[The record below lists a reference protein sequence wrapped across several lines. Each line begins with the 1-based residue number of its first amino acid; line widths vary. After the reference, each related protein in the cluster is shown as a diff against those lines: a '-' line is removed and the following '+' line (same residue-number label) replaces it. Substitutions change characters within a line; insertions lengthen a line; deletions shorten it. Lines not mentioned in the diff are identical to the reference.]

1 MHFVA
6 APALLRSLRLLP
18 ATRTCSPLL
27 LARAIN
33 TTTGDAAGAGDPE
46 VHSGDPPED
55 DYPERAP
62 KFSGAE
68 QKLTNHDKNKND
80 KEAVAQATLP
90 PLKGETA
97 EIPPPF
103 APLPKLESREVPP
116 PGAPS
121 LQQTR
126 RRWQRCGSYH
136 SAAFITAAEASGVG
150 VDGTALRHGRAG
162 GGGKEEEE
170 AAVAELREYY
180 KSHKPSPLSGVEVA
194 DTRKPITQA
203 VSDGPGGE
211 GRGVMADDALGRAER
226 MFRAAAERGNPAW
239 PHSQALARVLS
250 RRGMAATAISA

>member
-6 APALLRSLRLLP
+6 APAFFRSLRLLP

-33 TTTGDAAGAGDPE
+33 TTTGDAAEAGDPA

-55 DYPERAP
+55 DYSERAP

-116 PGAPS
+116 P
-121 LQQTR
+121 
-126 RRWQRCGSYH
+126 
-136 SAAFITAAEASGVG
+136 AEASGVG

-170 AAVAELREYY
+170 AAVAELRECY
-180 KSHKPSPLSGVEVA
+180 KSHKPPPLSGVEVA

-203 VSDGPGGE
+203 ASDGPGGE
-211 GRGVMADDALGRAER
+211 GRGVMADETVDDTLRRAER

-239 PHSQALARVLS
+239 PHSWALARVLS
-250 RRGMAATAISA
+250 RRGMAETAISA